1 MEDLISVIVPVYNSE
16 QYLSSC
22 IESVL
27 KQTYSSFE
35 VILIEDGSEDS
46 SPDICE
52 MLCQKDKRIRL
63 VRQEHS
69 GVSAARNLGIEV
81 SQGKYLF
88 FLDSDDLIHP
98 QLLEALY
105 QLQEENHTAIASEGL
120 YYSRDEDQRKTIAW
134 KTIAGCTPK
143 RLYLDNRTALKYIN
157 KVSVCA
163 IGGKMIARSAIKSV
177 RFDGN
182 LSHDEDKLF
191 IYRLLVKG
199 ADVSLLCRNWY
210 FYRRHA
216 AGASKNFSEE
226 TCRIR
231 YKVERYICDCEIKS
245 GRKENA
251 AYREWNIAVMLTEW
265 YAAGRKNH
273 DSKLMKY
280 SKDLAGKERKRKV
293 FCRLNWWMKL
303 YFYLTFYCYPLSIAS
318 VTVSKYIR
326 ISLKFIESK
335 CRMDEK
341 EGWS

>member
-1 MEDLISVIVPVYNSE
+1 M
-16 QYLSSC
+16 
-22 IESVL
+22 
-27 KQTYSSFE
+27 
-35 VILIEDGSEDS
+35 
-46 SPDICE
+46 
-52 MLCQKDKRIRL
+52 
-63 VRQEHS
+63 
-69 GVSAARNLGIEV
+69 
-81 SQGKYLF
+81 
-88 FLDSDDLIHP
+88 
-98 QLLEALY
+98 
-105 QLQEENHTAIASEGL
+105 
-120 YYSRDEDQRKTIAW
+120 
-134 KTIAGCTPK
+134 
-143 RLYLDNRTALKYIN
+143 
-157 KVSVCA
+157 
-163 IGGKMIARSAIKSV
+163 
-177 RFDGN
+177 
-182 LSHDEDKLF
+182 
-191 IYRLLVKG
+191 KG